1 MKLLL
6 KKSKLKALSNTH
18 ILKTMQTPQVAG
30 GFDLTVGDNCRSRKC
45 RISEEVCPIS
55 EIGDCHTQDI
65 NCLATRL
72 TCKC

>member
-6 KKSKLKALSNTH
+6 KKNKLKNLSNSYA
-18 ILKTMQTPQVAG
+18 LKNMHTPKIAG
-30 GFDLTVGDNCRSRKC
+30 GFDLTVGENCRSRKC

-55 EIGDCHTQDI
+55 EVGDCHTQDI
-65 NCLATRL
+65 NCLVTRL